1 MIKNK
6 WRLAFWISILTL
18 LIVTAIGL
26 YSIIDQG
33 VTITYMRD
41 GYTNTENDLN
51 SLVELINKTNLT
63 KSEIETKLKTH
74 RFFEFMDFKKDT
86 IPLERISLIFEND
99 TLRKIEKQ
107 W

>member
-18 LIVTAIGL
+18 LVVIVIGL

-33 VTITYMRD
+33 VTITYMKD

-51 SLVELINKTNLT
+51 SLVEIINETNLT
-63 KSEIETKLKTH
+63 
-74 RFFEFMDFKKDT
+74 
-86 IPLERISLIFEND
+86 
-99 TLRKIEKQ
+99 
-107 W
+107 

>member
-6 WRLAFWISILTL
+6 WRLAFWISILAL
-18 LIVTAIGL
+18 LVVIVIGL

-33 VTITYMRD
+33 VTITYMKD
-41 GYTNTENDLN
+41 GYSNTENELN
-51 SLVELINKTNLT
+51 SLVEIINETNLT
-63 KSEIETKLKTH
+63 KSEIETKLKTQ
-74 RFFEFMDFKKDT
+74 RFFEFMDFNQDT
-86 IPLERISLIFEND
+86 IPLERISLIFESD

>member
-1 MIKNK
+1 MIKNR
-6 WRLAFWISILTL
+6 WRLAFWISTMTL
-18 LIVTAIGL
+18 IVVTAIGL

-51 SLVELINKTNLT
+51 SLIELITVANLT

-74 RFFEFMDFKKDT
+74 RFFEYMDFKQDT
-86 IPLERISLIFEND
+86 IPLERVNLIFKND
-99 TLRKIEKQ
+99 TLRRIEKQ

>member
-18 LIVTAIGL
+18 LVVIVFGL
-26 YSIIDQG
+26 CSIIDQG
-33 VTITYMRD
+33 VTITYMKD

-51 SLVELINKTNLT
+51 SLVEIINETSLT

-74 RFFEFMDFKKDT
+74 RFFEFMDFNQDT
-86 IPLERISLIFEND
+86 IPLERISLIFESD

>member
-6 WRLAFWISILTL
+6 WRFAFWISIITL
-18 LIVTAIGL
+18 LFITVIGL

-51 SLVELINKTNLT
+51 SLIKILNETDLT
-63 KSEIETKLKTH
+63 KYEIETALKHH
-74 RFFEFMDFKKDT
+74 RFYEFMDFKHDT
-86 IPLERISLIFEND
+86 IPLERINLIFRND
-99 TLRKIEKQ
+99 TLIELDKS

>member
-18 LIVTAIGL
+18 LVVIVIGL

-33 VTITYMRD
+33 VTITYMKD

-51 SLVELINKTNLT
+51 SLVEIINETNLT
-63 KSEIETKLKTH
+63 KSAIEIKLKTH
-74 RFFEFMDFKKDT
+74 RFFEFMDFHQDT
-86 IPLERISLIFEND
+86 IPLERISLIFECD

>member
-1 MIKNK
+1 M
-6 WRLAFWISILTL
+6 TL
-18 LIVTAIGL
+18 IVVTAIGL

-51 SLVELINKTNLT
+51 SLIELITVTNLT

-74 RFFEFMDFKKDT
+74 RFFEYMDFKQDT
-86 IPLERISLIFEND
+86 IPLERVNLIFKND
-99 TLRKIEKQ
+99 TLRRIEKQ

>member
-18 LIVTAIGL
+18 LIVTVIGL

-51 SLVELINKTNLT
+51 SLVEIINETNLT

-74 RFFEFMDFKKDT
+74 RFIEFMDFNQDT
-86 IPLERISLIFEND
+86 IPLERISLIFESD

>member
-33 VTITYMRD
+33 VTITYMKD

-51 SLVELINKTNLT
+51 SVIELINETNLT
-63 KSEIETKLKTH
+63 KSEIESKLKTH
-74 RFFEFMDFKKDT
+74 RFFEFMDFKNDT
-86 IPLERISLIFEND
+86 IPLERVNLIFEND
-99 TLRKIEKQ
+99 NLRRIDKL

>member
-1 MIKNK
+1 MNKNK
-6 WRLAFWISILTL
+6 WRLAFWISILIL
-18 LIVTAIGL
+18 LVVSVIGL
-26 YSIIDQG
+26 YSVMDQG
-33 VTITYMRD
+33 VTITYMKD

-51 SLVELINKTNLT
+51 SLVEIINETNLT
-63 KSEIETKLKTH
+63 KSEIEAKLKTH

-99 TLRKIEKQ
+99 TLRNIENQ

>member
-1 MIKNK
+1 MIKNR
-6 WRLAFWISILTL
+6 WRLAFWISTMTL
-18 LIVTAIGL
+18 IVVTAIGL

-51 SLVELINKTNLT
+51 SLIELITVTNLT

-74 RFFEFMDFKKDT
+74 RFFEYMDFKQDT
-86 IPLERISLIFEND
+86 IPLERVNLIFKND
-99 TLRKIEKQ
+99 TLRRIEKQ

>member
-6 WRLAFWISILTL
+6 WQLAFWISILTL
-18 LIVTAIGL
+18 LIVTVIGL

-51 SLVELINKTNLT
+51 SLVELINETNLT

-74 RFFEFMDFKKDT
+74 RFFEFMDFKQDT
-86 IPLERISLIFEND
+86 IPLERINLIFEND
-99 TLRKIEKQ
+99 TLRKIVKQ

>member
-18 LIVTAIGL
+18 LVVTAIGL

-33 VTITYMRD
+33 VTITYMKD

-51 SLVELINKTNLT
+51 SLVELINETNLT

-74 RFFEFMDFKKDT
+74 QDT
-86 IPLERISLIFEND
+86 IPLERINLIFEND

>member
-18 LIVTAIGL
+18 LVVVVIGL

-51 SLVELINKTNLT
+51 SLVEIINETNLT

-74 RFFEFMDFKKDT
+74 RFFEFMDFGQDT
-86 IPLERISLIFEND
+86 IPLERISLIFESD

>member
-18 LIVTAIGL
+18 LVVIVIGL

-33 VTITYMRD
+33 VTITYMKD

-51 SLVELINKTNLT
+51 SLVEIINETNLT
-63 KSEIETKLKTH
+63 KSEIEIKLKTH
-74 RFFEFMDFKKDT
+74 RFFEFMDFNQDT
-86 IPLERISLIFEND
+86 IPLERISLIFESD

>member
-18 LIVTAIGL
+18 LVVIVIGL

-33 VTITYMRD
+33 VTITYMKD

-51 SLVELINKTNLT
+51 SLVEIINETNLT
-63 KSEIETKLKTH
+63 KSEIETKLKPH
-74 RFFEFMDFKKDT
+74 RF
-86 IPLERISLIFEND
+86 LSLW
-99 TLRKIEKQ
+99 TLIKTLFHLNG
-107 W
+107 

>member
-18 LIVTAIGL
+18 LVVIVFGL

-33 VTITYMRD
+33 VTITYMKD

-51 SLVELINKTNLT
+51 SLVEIINETNLT
-63 KSEIETKLKTH
+63 KSEIETKLKAH
-74 RFFEFMDFKKDT
+74 RFFEFMDFNQDT
-86 IPLERISLIFEND
+86 IPLERISLIFESD

>member
-18 LIVTAIGL
+18 LVVTAIGL

-33 VTITYMRD
+33 VTITYLRD

-51 SLVELINKTNLT
+51 SMIELINETNLT

-74 RFFEFMDFKKDT
+74 RFIEFMDLKKDT
-86 IPLERISLIFEND
+86 IPLERVNLIFEND
-99 TLRKIEKQ
+99 TLRRIEKQ